1 MLELRALNGI
11 GAIMKG
17 IYLTLSLNEG
27 GIMLSKDS
35 VENFQRIFKE
45 QYGEDLTEEEVR
57 ESGENLVRYVKLLI
71 EMDQASKK

>member
-35 VENFQRIFKE
+35 VEKFQRIFKE
-45 QYGEDLTEEEVR
+45 QYGEDLTEEEAR